1 MSFNDM
7 HPSIVAIAV
16 ISLIA
21 GCSRSSDPAPSA
33 STFTLETGVKV
44 TRVSDCEKVDY
55 QPQMSLKKVGENY
68 KVSVVTPLQCNAEL
82 APPFLTE
89 QSGHRATLVLGRVKR
104 GDSNSGCECPR
115 SIDLNIEGR
124 LQGGDTLYVL
134 NDYQVLGHF
143 PVP

>member
-1 MSFNDM
+1 MRTLMFTTALFFLM
-7 HPSIVAIAV
+7 
-16 ISLIA
+16 A
-21 GCSRSSDPAPSA
+21 GCSNNSNPEPSG

-44 TRVSDCEKVDY
+44 TRISDCEKGDY
-55 QPQMSLKKVGENY
+55 QPKMSLKKIGENY